1 MCRWHFTQHGWYCWN
16 IYFLNL
22 GVFLKF
28 ADGSP
33 HLGSKREAAIAE
45 FPHTLHGSLA
55 SAWRKMWVPMWGRSS
70 SDQKNMPSAPLFS
83 SAVSSLNENNK
94 EQALVRFYQ
103 CLLILQLMKLATCV
117 NYYPDFFPQGIM
129 LREHKAHFLILL
141 CCLARWFLAPLPTA
155 SLQNEMY
162 HHCWFVM
169 FPFS

>member
-1 MCRWHFTQHGWYCWN
+1 MLTFHAFHKGNISQKLMCWAMCRWHFTQHGWYCWN

-22 GVFLKF
+22 RVFLKF

-103 CLLILQLMKLATCV
+103 CLRILQLMKFSDLCKLLSQLLPSRYHVKGA
-117 NYYPDFFPQGIM
+117 QGS
-129 LREHKAHFLILL
+129 FSNSSLL
-141 CCLARWFLAPLPTA
+141 SC
-155 SLQNEMY
+155 
-162 HHCWFVM
+162 
-169 FPFS
+169 